1 MNIDKLLNDA
11 VKVHNIFYPDLII
24 WKNQVGPHSF
34 YFIYC
39 SGDNIFY
46 EDACELYLYLIDK
59 LRGMNICPY
68 ICMKKVNCELKIGIC
83 IDVYSQL

>member
-1 MNIDKLLNDA
+1 MNVDQIINDA
-11 VKVHNIFYPDLII
+11 VRAHNICYPDLII
-24 WKNQVGPHSF
+24 RKTQVEPHSF

-46 EDACELYLYLIDK
+46 EDACELYLYLADK

-68 ICMKKVNCELKIGIC
+68 ICMKKVFCELKIGIC

>member
-1 MNIDKLLNDA
+1 MNVEKLIYD
-11 VKVHNIFYPDLII
+11 VVEVHNICYPDLII
-24 WKNQVGPHSF
+24 RKTQVDPHSF

-46 EDACELYLYLIDK
+46 EDACELFLYLADK

-68 ICMKKVNCELKIGIC
+68 ICMKKVNCELKIGIF